1 MITRFPFGRVAIC
14 KESIVFSIYLV
25 YLWNLCLCRVKPLL
39 PEKVMLQKS
48 QGIDNPSM
56 WLASMWDF
64 ISHESPSFP
73 HTLQM
78 YDLCCL
84 GIPLGFLPFGITF
97 CPFFINDFTSWSSTC
112 RSVVEWFGTAN
123 AVDFVFRAFS
133 LGFRFCWQTVD
144 VSNNSLWIGW
154 LVDFSSS
161 SIKPLVVCPV
171 IPFSLISSAME
182 RKESKSSWWTFA
194 SPK

>member
-1 MITRFPFGRVAIC
+1 MITQFPFGRVAIC

-97 CPFFINDFTSWSSTC
+97 SSSTTLPPDQ
-112 RSVVEWFGTAN
+112 VLAGQLLNGLV
-123 AVDFVFRAFS
+123 
-133 LGFRFCWQTVD
+133 LLM
-144 VSNNSLWIGW
+144 LWISCLGHFLLDSVGRLLMSQTIPCE
-154 LVDFSSS
+154 LVDWLIF
-161 SIKPLVVCPV
+161 PV
-171 IPFSLISSAME
+171 LRSNHLWFAQSDPSA
-182 RKESKSSWWTFA
+182 
-194 SPK
+194 